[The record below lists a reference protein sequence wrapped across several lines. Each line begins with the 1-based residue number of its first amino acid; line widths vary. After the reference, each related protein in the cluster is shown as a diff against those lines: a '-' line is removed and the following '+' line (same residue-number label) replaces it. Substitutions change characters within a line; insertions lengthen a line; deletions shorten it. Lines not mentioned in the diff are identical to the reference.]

1 MNLRRWQDEC
11 IKRALQS
18 FYEQNHFLCLATPGA
33 GKTIMSAVLSQ
44 RLLEQGRI
52 DFVLCFSPSVVTSKG
67 VKATFS
73 RVLDRSFDGR
83 IGAVG
88 GSYTY
93 QSMLFFH
100 EDFWSILERHRV
112 LVIFDEIH
120 HCSGTDVG
128 NANAW
133 GEEILRQVRE
143 KAEFT
148 LALTGTPWRSDSAP
162 LVLSRYL
169 EGNTQIHCDFV
180 YGLKDAVAE
189 GVCRIPKV
197 VLVDND
203 GVAVSG
209 QDSQTTSYNSLGD
222 MLENEKLLSYKHILS
237 DEDAID
243 DVLSRG
249 CKRLNEVRR
258 HNPRAGGLVV
268 ASCTEHAAYIHRL
281 LVSRFKQTSVLVT
294 YKEVNASQR
303 IEQYTGSDTA
313 WIVSVGMVSEGTDIP
328 RLQVCCH
335 LSRVRTELYFRQVL
349 GRILRVDGESSQES
363 WLYTFAEPKLVEFA
377 NRLDQELPDQRVV
390 VRAIADIPSES
401 RICQQAPDS
410 NDVQSSPVG
419 MEWSVSDE
427 QDESYTLSQYL
438 AQDGIEELQTFCFLG
453 LFRESIVDAFDH
465 EPPTSV
471 S

>member
-1 MNLRRWQDEC
+1 MKLRKWQEDC
-11 IKRALQS
+11 VKHALQS
-18 FYEQNHFLCLATPGA
+18 FYEQSHFLCLATPGA

-44 RLLEQGRI
+44 RLLEEKRI
-52 DFVLCFSPSVVTSKG
+52 DFILCFSPSVITAKG
-67 VKATFS
+67 VQATFS
-73 RVLDRSFDGR
+73 RVLDRCFDGK
-83 IGAVG
+83 IGAIG

-100 EDFWSILERHRV
+100 EDFWSILEHNRV

-120 HCSGTDVG
+120 HCSGTVVS

-133 GEEILRQVRE
+133 GEEILLQVRE

-169 EGNTQIHCDFV
+169 EGNDQIHCDFV

-203 GVAVSG
+203 GVSVSG
-209 QDSQTTSYNSLGD
+209 QDCETASYNSMGD
-222 MLENEKLLSYKHILS
+222 MLEHEKSLSYKHILT

-249 CKRLNEVRR
+249 CKRLKEVRR

-268 ASCTEHAAYIHRL
+268 ASCTEHAAYIHRI

-294 YKEVNASQR
+294 YKEVNAPQK
-303 IEQYTGSDTA
+303 INQFTESDIA

-349 GRILRVDGESSQES
+349 GRILRVDGGANKES
-363 WLYTFAEPKLVEFA
+363 WLYTFAESKLVEFA
-377 NRLDQELPDQRVV
+377 NRLDRELPDQQTVV
-390 VRAIADIPSES
+390 KAIVNTSSKKRTAERILNTKDVRPTLATVEWT
-401 RICQQAPDS
+401 APDE
-410 NDVQSSPVG
+410 Q
-419 MEWSVSDE
+419 EEHSV
-427 QDESYTLSQYL
+427 LSMRFTQ
-438 AQDGIEELQTFCFLG
+438 GEIEELQTFRFLG
-453 LFRESIVDAFDH
+453 EFRESIVDAFDVP
-465 EPPTSV
+465 PPTSV
-471 S
+471 L

>member
-1 MNLRRWQDEC
+1 MKLRRWQDEC
-11 IKRALQS
+11 IKQALQS
-18 FYEQNHFLCLATPGA
+18 FYEQSHFLCLATPGA

-44 RLLEQGRI
+44 RLLEQRRI
-52 DFVLCFSPSVVTSKG
+52 DFVLCFSPSVVTAKG
-67 VKATFS
+67 VQATFS
-73 RVLDRSFDGR
+73 RVLGRCFDGQ

-100 EDFWSILERHRV
+100 EDFWSILEHNRV

-133 GEEILRQVRE
+133 GEEILLQVRE

-169 EGNTQIHCDFV
+169 EGNTKIHCDFV

-189 GVCRIPKV
+189 GVCRIPKII
-197 VLVDND
+197 LIDND
-203 GVAVSG
+203 SVSVSG
-209 QDSQTTSYNSLGD
+209 QGCKTASYNSLRD
-222 MLENEKLLSYKHILS
+222 MLTHEKLLSYKQILT
-237 DEDAID
+237 DEHAIN

-249 CKRLNEVRR
+249 CKRLKEVRR
-258 HNPRAGGLVV
+258 YNPRAGGLVV
-268 ASCTEHAAYIHRL
+268 ASCTQHAAYIHSL
-281 LVSRFKQTSVLVT
+281 LVSKFKQTSVLVT
-294 YKEVNASQR
+294 YKEINAAQK
-303 IEQYTGSDTA
+303 IAQYKESDIV

-349 GRILRVDGESSQES
+349 GRILRIDGGVKQTS

-377 NRLDQELPDQRVV
+377 NRLDQELPDLQVV
-390 VRAIADIPSES
+390 AKVDAESTSES
-401 RICQQAPDS
+401 GIYRQTV
-410 NDVQSSPVG
+410 DVEDDQTTSVSL
-419 MEWSVSDE
+419 EWSALDE
-427 QDESYTLSQYL
+427 QSDSHVFPEYIN
-438 AQDGIEELQTFCFLG
+438 QDVIEELQTFCFLG
-453 LFRESIVDAFDH
+453 SFRESIVDVFDTAF
-465 EPPTSV
+465 PIARL
-471 S
+471 